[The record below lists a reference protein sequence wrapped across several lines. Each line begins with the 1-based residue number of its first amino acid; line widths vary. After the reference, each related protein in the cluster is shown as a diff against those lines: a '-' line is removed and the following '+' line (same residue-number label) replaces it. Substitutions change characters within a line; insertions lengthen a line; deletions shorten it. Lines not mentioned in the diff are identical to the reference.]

1 MENKTILL
9 VDDEPDILQVLKGGL
24 KVLGFTVT
32 TAANGNDAIIAAI
45 EQRPDLIVLD
55 VLMPDMDGGEVAR
68 KLQEIPETKN
78 IPVIFLTGMFP
89 KREERQEFN
98 MVNGNIMLDKPY
110 EIESLFIAIKKLLNN
125 ANVHVPD

>member
-9 VDDEPDILQVLKGGL
+9 VDDEPDILQVLKSGL
-24 KVLGFTVT
+24 KVLGFTVI
-32 TAANGNDAIIAAI
+32 TAANGNDAIISAM

-55 VLMPDMDGGEVAR
+55 ILMPGMDGGEVAR

-89 KREERQEFN
+89 KRERQEFHI
-98 MVNGNIMLDKPY
+98 VNGNIMLDKPY
-110 EIESLFIAIKKLLNN
+110 EIEGLFIAIKKLLNN